1 MKRPSVMKSILGK
14 TRMGK
19 DVRTMDQG
27 YQSQGRLEKLKKR
40 VQRCVCKYCGG
51 ELRLRRIIFSDYEE
65 ARVEIFCTHCDRIE
79 YGVEPMIYQNARYFV
94 EELGFQCYPELDDN
108 DQTREM
114 TVAKVCEIMMWG
126 DQRLGL
132 LDENGFKVPVTSAP
146 TTIYGLYDLLTDQD
160 LDGGETSDV

>member
-1 MKRPSVMKSILGK
+1 
-14 TRMGK
+14 
-19 DVRTMDQG
+19 
-27 YQSQGRLEKLKKR
+27 
-40 VQRCVCKYCGG
+40 
-51 ELRLRRIIFSDYEE
+51 
-65 ARVEIFCTHCDRIE
+65 
-79 YGVEPMIYQNARYFV
+79 MIYQNARYFV